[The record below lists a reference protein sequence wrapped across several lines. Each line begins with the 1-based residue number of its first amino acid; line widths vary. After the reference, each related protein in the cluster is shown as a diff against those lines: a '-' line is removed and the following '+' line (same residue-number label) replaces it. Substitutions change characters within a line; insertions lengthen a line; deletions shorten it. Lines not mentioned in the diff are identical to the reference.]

1 MRDEGGPGEGSGS
14 ARREGRAILM
24 SMTLSA
30 RIAAFQG
37 RHPVLY
43 ALAIALVCAVPYFA
57 LLHGFRQVPLFNEG
71 TLLAPA
77 EGVGPVLGLFFG
89 APGVVGC
96 AVASVVSDVLCGYTA
111 FGALAFRAIIELV
124 YLALPLVLWC
134 AALRGDPSPRPLL
147 NSARKLSAY
156 LVIAAATSLAAIGL
170 NVLADVGLDGT
181 GSVMGYTILALNDF
195 VFLIY
200 LGMPLLIAL
209 GQGPLPPMHP
219 HLVALLLEEPR
230 REEPW
235 DPTRMNLTQRMVI
248 AGVFGAVAVT
258 IVLNVLYFLPYPF
271 YQNYHEI
278 MPDVISGAYALSAIF
293 AVLIFVP
300 TAIALQF
307 LESHYTKPVEH
318 VTEALATFLEQLRA
332 GRRGQAT
339 IDMEGATPLNEV
351 LDLVQ
356 MAERMQ
362 VSLVDH
368 IDQLGVVLKER
379 ERVSAELDI
388 ARRIQMS
395 VIPHEFSRFA
405 ALGLDVFGF
414 MHPAREVGGDFF
426 DVFDLGRG
434 RVGLVIGDV
443 SGKGV
448 PAALFM
454 MRALNALRSQMLAC
468 DDLGSVLTSV
478 NAALYQD
485 GELEVFVT
493 ALVSVV
499 DTTTGRVRYANA
511 GHMPPLVVRAGQG
524 QAGPGEPQDAWLD
537 CAPERVIGVSRAYRY
552 TQREVRLAPGDG
564 MLLYTD
570 GVTDVADPD
579 RAFFGM
585 EGLAATVRK
594 ARWIAQS
601 RRPGWPVMDARRVL
615 EFVANQVELF
625 SVGAPQADDM
635 TMLAFSW
642 QPAAAGTPALGAA
655 WADATSGRPEVA
667 VKPVEP
673 LPAGAPA
680 QPAGEAS
687 VRPAAPVG
695 AAPIGRGEG

>member
-1 MRDEGGPGEGSGS
+1 M
-14 ARREGRAILM
+14 LM
-24 SMTLSA
+24 SMTLRA
-30 RIAAFQG
+30 RVAAFQG
-37 RHPVLY
+37 CHPVMY
-43 ALAIALVCAVPYFA
+43 ALTIALVCAVPYLA
-57 LLHGFRQVPLFNEG
+57 LLHGFRLVPSFNEG

-77 EGVGPVLGLFFG
+77 EGVGPVLCLFFG

-96 AVASVVSDVLCGYTA
+96 AAAGVVSDVLCGYTD
-111 FGALAFRAIIELV
+111 FGALAFRTIIKTV
-124 YLALPLVLWC
+124 YLALPLMLWC
-134 AALRGDPSPRPLL
+134 VAFRADPSPRPLL
-147 NSARKLSAY
+147 NSARKLSGY
-156 LVIAAATSLAAIGL
+156 LLIAVVTSLAAIVL
-170 NVLADVGLDGT
+170 NVIVDVGLGDV
-181 GSVMGYTILALNDF
+181 GSVMHYTILALNDF

-219 HLVALLLEEPR
+219 QLVALLLDAPR

-235 DPTRMNLTQRMVI
+235 DPTRMNLTQRMII

-271 YQNYHEI
+271 YQNYHEL

-300 TAIALQF
+300 TAIALRF

-318 VTEALATFLEQLRA
+318 VTEALSTFLAQLRA
-332 GRRGQAT
+332 GQRGRAT

-356 MAERMQ
+356 VAERMQ

-368 IDQLGVVLKER
+368 IDQLGVALKER

-395 VIPHEFSRFA
+395 VIPHEFSRLR
-405 ALGLDVFGF
+405 ALGLDVYGF
-414 MHPAREVGGDFF
+414 MRPAREVGGDFF
-426 DVFDLGRG
+426 DVFDLGGG
-434 RVGLVIGDV
+434 RVGLMIGDV

-485 GELEVFVT
+485 EELEVFVT

-511 GHMPPLVVRAGQG
+511 GHMPPLMVRAGQG
-524 QAGPGEPQDAWLD
+524 RDGREGLGGAGGPDGRSAPGDAWLD
-537 CAPERVIGVSRAYRY
+537 CAPERVIGVSRSYRY
-552 TQREVRLAPGDG
+552 TQRETQLSPGDG

-585 EGLAATVRK
+585 EGLAASVEK
-594 ARWIAQS
+594 ARQIAQS

-615 EFVANQVELF
+615 EFIANQIELF

-642 QPAAAGTPALGAA
+642 QPGIAEAPATGA
-655 WADATSGRPEVA
+655 TRVG
-667 VKPVEP
+667 VEP
-673 LPAGAPA
+673 AGGNLARFA
-680 QPAGEAS
+680 E
-687 VRPAAPVG
+687 PVG
-695 AAPIGRGEG
+695 APVAGMPAGVAVGVPADVRAGTVPSGRGRP